1 MVLEQSHGSM
11 LGLKNYESLAQMPRT
26 NHSTCINELLQK
38 KENYHIFFL
47 GAFKFWSLV

>member
-11 LGLKNYESLAQMPRT
+11 LGLKNDQSLAQMQRT
-26 NHSTCINELLQK
+26 NSSTCINELLQK

-47 GAFKFWSLV
+47 GAFIFWSLV